1 MFKSSTSLKRLK
13 AQVVKVAVLVVCV
26 LSAGHSVYYCTV
38 GCPRQWQFRS
48 VMQPRGPLSHA
59 SSNASPIHESSPS
72 YLSTTS
78 STTQYQ
84 AVDIYVLMYV
94 CSTYIGSIFW
104 KPKTLQPAADTSH
117 WMSSSGRFFF
127 FLIQYG
133 TFWCLQSYLKKKIH
147 SFYYINSQIQ
157 KFSHFPID
165 QAIKSTLHK

>member
-13 AQVVKVAVLVVCV
+13 AQVVKVAILV
-26 LSAGHSVYYCTV
+26 AGHSVYYCTV
-38 GCPRQWQFRS
+38 GCPRLWQFRS

-72 YLSTTS
+72 YLSTSS
-78 STTQYQ
+78 STTQYYQ

-94 CSTYIGSIFW
+94 CTTYIGSIFW

-127 FLIQYG
+127 LSYSVWYFLVPIVLPEKEN
-133 TFWCLQSYLKKKIH
+133 TFILLY
-147 SFYYINSQIQ
+147 
-157 KFSHFPID
+157 KFSNSKILSFPNRSSYKINF
-165 QAIKSTLHK
+165 T